1 MKSKGKRETDT
12 LSICSKKYIF
22 PSFREGGKE
31 ISEVPAV
38 SCTAVVMALHSCDK
52 SIMFTLKHHWVVIV
66 IHVMTGPFAVSLSV
80 SSWTILTI
88 EIVNSVL
95 RTSVMIALP
104 KPNRFA

>member
-12 LSICSKKYIF
+12 LTICSKKLF
-22 PSFREGGKE
+22 SAVSEREGKRYY
-31 ISEVPAV
+31 VPAV

-66 IHVMTGPFAVSLSV
+66 INVMTGPLAVSLTV
-80 SSWTILTI
+80 SSRTILTI
-88 EIVNSVL
+88 EIVNAVL
-95 RTSVMIALP
+95 RTFAMIALP